1 MLDSGLRIKNFY
13 GTEASFCP
21 PLEIDGGPVS
31 GSAVAR
37 LRGQFA
43 FALSMPEDRLTL
55 IRDRLGINKLFFAI
69 HESGRVLAANYLI
82 DLVDRGVPFEA
93 IYSVP
98 AGHLVE
104 LDVRREQLRLQR
116 YFDIGPEPRTEGL
129 SVSGLART
137 IRERLEVW
145 FSWLSEQFGHRR
157 ICVCLSG
164 GLDSS
169 MIAALA
175 KKYFADVVA
184 YTYGFAGSGGLQGED
199 VAYAEKVAE
208 GFRIPF
214 RLVLAS
220 SEELLAV
227 LEEVL
232 CYGQDWRDFN
242 VHCAIVNAILA
253 RAIAREAREWAQEEP
268 PLVLTGDLMN
278 EFLADY
284 TAVCYDG
291 HEYYR
296 LPKLAPGEL
305 RGVLIRGL
313 DAGDREVGI
322 FNHYGLDVIQPYGLL
337 LEQYL
342 QLPESYLGEE
352 RAKQRLAREV
362 AGDLLPSFLFDRV
375 KVRAQIGSA
384 TRPIGILP
392 ALIEN
397 GYDAQWLRAAFC
409 RLFKVVEERFLNRFI
424 RAGQYR
430 FIHEFPSERSRIN
443 GYLAG

>member
-1 MLDSGLRIKNFY
+1 MLDSVLKIKNLY
-13 GTEASFCP
+13 GTEDAVCP
-21 PLEIDGGPVS
+21 SVEVDGGPVS
-31 GSAVAR
+31 GRAVAR

-43 FALSMPEDRLTL
+43 FALAMPEDGATL

-104 LDVRREQLRLQR
+104 IDVRRERLRLQR
-116 YFDIGPEPRTEGL
+116 YFDMGAEPRTEGL
-129 SVSGLART
+129 SVAGMAQT
-137 IRERLEVW
+137 IREQLEGW
-145 FSWLSEQFGHRR
+145 FSRLAEHFRHRR

-169 MIAALA
+169 LIAALA
-175 KKYFADVVA
+175 KKYSTDVVA
-184 YTYGFAGSGGLQGED
+184 YTYGFADLGGVQSED

-208 GFRIPF
+208 FLRIPF

-227 LEEVL
+227 LDEVV

-242 VHCAIVNAILA
+242 VHCAIVNEVVA
-253 RAIAREAREWAQEEP
+253 RAIERDAREWAQEEP
-268 PLVLTGDLMN
+268 ALVLTGDLMN

-296 LPKLAPGEL
+296 LPKLAPGDL
-305 RGVLIRGL
+305 RAVLIRGL

-322 FNHYGLDVIQPYGLL
+322 FNHHGLDVMQPYGLV

-352 RAKQRLAREV
+352 RAKQRLAKEV

-375 KVRAQIGSA
+375 KVRAQIGSS

-392 ALIEN
+392 ALIEK
-397 GYDAQWLRAAFC
+397 GCDAQWLRTVFC
-409 RLFKVVEERFLNRFI
+409 RLFKIREERFLNQFI
-424 RAGQYR
+424 RAGRYR
-430 FIHEFPSERSRIN
+430 FIHAFPSDRCRIN